1 MTRQRI
7 ARRLAA
13 PLAAAVVA
21 AGIGLAPATATEPH
35 TAQPAA
41 AVAAHDAAQDG
52 KDLFRAVFF
61 FQGEMADELMREGI
75 LTAPAQALEWNQS
88 EEGRAM
94 IDDLMQLIQEHDPT
108 FFATF
113 SGQLRSGDP
122 FQVEAG
128 FQRANDLLG
137 ELAPTVTGGDH
148 SAAIFAFMVAV
159 AVVVVAVYA
168 ATWGGLTHHA
178 VALNKRAVADS
189 TLPRGGRDLDHER
202 QIADLTGALA
212 TVGTGGRA

>member
-1 MTRQRI
+1 MTRQR
-7 ARRLAA
+7 AVRRLAA

-21 AGIGLAPATATEPH
+21 AGIGLTPATATEPH
-35 TAQPAA
+35 SALAA
-41 AVAAHDAAQDG
+41 ASIVAHDAAQDG

-61 FQGEMADELMREGI
+61 FQGEMADELTREGI
-75 LTAPAQALEWNQS
+75 LTAPAQAVEWNQS

-94 IDDLMQLIQEHDPT
+94 IDDFLEIVEDHDPA

-113 SGQLRSGDP
+113 SAQLRSGDP

-128 FQRANDLLG
+128 FQRANDLLA

-189 TLPRGGRDLDHER
+189 TLPRGGRDLDHEQ
-202 QIADLTGALA
+202 QIADLTRALA
-212 TVGTGGRA
+212 TVGTGGRS